1 MPQREIV
8 KHNGVGADR
17 VRAWG
22 LKNQA
27 ENYDPE
33 RFTTFEE
40 KTRDEF
46 ATSMKEPFNKIGAK
60 GD

>member
-8 KHNGVGADR
+8 RHTGVGADR

-27 ENYDPE
+27 ENYNPE
-33 RFTTFEE
+33 RFAAFEK
-40 KTRDEF
+40 KTREEF
-46 ATSMKEPFNKIGAK
+46 ATSMKEPFKKIGAK